1 MHGTQTLELLLRC
14 LSNIDEEVLR
24 HACDALYC
32 LISRCEPARL
42 LLLRR
47 RGIADLAECLRDYNT
62 AIKATSLQILCVLA
76 AESGA
81 ARHEMRQEEVLME
94 VLKTVQAFP
103 AEDVTPHVLE
113 SALEAVSHIVLECR
127 ANQDYIRNVNG
138 LEPLVDVLEHC
149 AKNKSR
155 PGTAG
160 ANPPNRQDVAA
171 ARRAAAGGARVPCA
185 VERRVQELGEP
196 AGGAR
201 ARRRRVCSRSSSR
214 PHPAAPSAAR
224 CRRRRSPSW

>member
-1 MHGTQTLELLLRC
+1 MNTVLLVVVLILCYCQIFILVDIHKTFLFWKEFQKSLQLLTRSVASKEEAPYLLVHMHGTQTLELLLRC

-103 AEDVTPHVLE
+103 AEDVTPHVLT
-113 SALEAVSHIVLECR
+113 H
-127 ANQDYIRNVNG
+127 
-138 LEPLVDVLEHC
+138 
-149 AKNKSR
+149 
-155 PGTAG
+155 
-160 ANPPNRQDVAA
+160 
-171 ARRAAAGGARVPCA
+171 RRII
-185 VERRVQELGEP
+185 L
-196 AGGAR
+196 
-201 ARRRRVCSRSSSR
+201 
-214 PHPAAPSAAR
+214 
-224 CRRRRSPSW
+224 